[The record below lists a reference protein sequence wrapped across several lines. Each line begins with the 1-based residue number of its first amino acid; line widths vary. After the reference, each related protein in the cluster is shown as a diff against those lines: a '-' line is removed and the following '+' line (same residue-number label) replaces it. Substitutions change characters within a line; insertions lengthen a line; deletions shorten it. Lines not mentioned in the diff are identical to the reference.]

1 MWSCCKSLYIIGVG
15 VIVDMSNWF
24 IGVYEPTNTTG
35 GHQPDR
41 TKKWCG
47 YRGLEQPTV
56 ESRYMLCLEG
66 TIIGDLKEW
75 NNGQMQVGATAGNL
89 QQLGWKIY
97 LKMVWCLWEQKVDV
111 MFSICLANDGV
122 NPKLDIP
129 SSNSTGLWKI
139 NYTLIIELNGP
150 CSIANCYSI
159 LSKQTV
165 NHLFCRGCSQLLT
178 SI

>member
-1 MWSCCKSLYIIGVG
+1 MNQQIQLGGTSPIEQRNGAVIEGWSNQQLSHDI
-15 VIVDMSNWF
+15 W
-24 IGVYEPTNTTG
+24 
-35 GHQPDR
+35 
-41 TKKWCG
+41 
-47 YRGLEQPTV
+47 
-56 ESRYMLCLEG
+56 LCLEG

-111 MFSICLANDGV
+111 RFSICLANDGV

-165 NHLFCRGCSQLLT
+165 NHLFCRWCSQLLT